1 MKTREQVLT
10 EFPLKDRNG
19 LPRTAQMVQI
29 QTWHNSLSN
38 PRWVDG
44 RTLIRVNGE
53 DLETTGDGAWVNP
66 ETGETFSTA

>member
-10 EFPLKDRNG
+10 EFPLKDGNG
-19 LPRTAQMVQI
+19 LLLTAQMVQI

-38 PRWVDG
+38 PRWIDG
-44 RTLIRVNGE
+44 YTLIRVNGE
-53 DLETTGDGAWVNP
+53 DLVMAGDGTWVNP